1 MSGFLMVVFLLIIPI
16 LWSKMSSLQRQVDD
30 LKSEVER
37 LQNSTPGV
45 GNTFTMNS
53 SSSVHNASSFSHPVD
68 GDSLNSMST
77 IHTMNTSDHGSQD
90 RDLDRELL
98 DMLRRGNKIQAIKRL
113 REARNF
119 SLKEAKDYV
128 EALDR

>member
-1 MSGFLMVVFLLIIPI
+1 
-16 LWSKMSSLQRQVDD
+16 
-30 LKSEVER
+30 
-37 LQNSTPGV
+37 
-45 GNTFTMNS
+45 
-53 SSSVHNASSFSHPVD
+53 
-68 GDSLNSMST
+68 
-77 IHTMNTSDHGSQD
+77 MNTSDHGSQD

-113 REARNF
+113 REARNL